1 MGACLARPA
10 GDARRARRPDARRA
24 TTMVA
29 PARGKAVA
37 SPSSPSPRLP
47 LSPLD
52 SALCVRGLVVYWAF
66 MYDRA
71 VDAETLRASLAS
83 TLAEYPVLAGR
94 VRVASRSCLR
104 LNLEVSL
111 DDAGVAFSTADS
123 PATLAD
129 LARPGAVQG
138 RSNLVPHDIFTPLYP
153 WQCVHGGGVLVAVR
167 VTRLADGAAAVAV
180 SWSHAVADGR
190 AMHAFLDAW
199 AARARR
205 ISKANTKANANANS
219 NANANADAN
228 ADERAES
235 STPPKLAAPASA
247 AEVVPFDIPSPPSH
261 DRLAALEDAPVLS
274 APPDAFG
281 ARAFPALRLDADPR
295 LRSTC
300 FVASRLCGLGARVA
314 CQRLTQQT
322 VRLAARDLAAM
333 KASVERELRTPSRD
347 SDSTSTAGGMNSA
360 ASTRASSPSRGS
372 ASSTP
377 PPFVSTN
384 DVIVAFV
391 WATLRRLGEGR
402 RDYARDGF
410 ALQTVDRRARGA
422 RGLEPE
428 LFGNASTLIRAD
440 LPREDRGEGVSG
452 APGGSSS
459 SSSLLRLASRMAA
472 AVRASVL
479 AARASDAEA
488 AEGGGEEGG
497 GARREISALARASTA
512 AQLRAV
518 VVAVTAADA
527 FNSSWQFP
535 LWGLDLDGGGSG
547 PSAFWGSVYPQAPWT
562 SCVVPDAPPPRG
574 EEGGAGVC
582 VHVTVPRDLAER
594 VHVEA
599 RWVVSEMSGH

>member
-1 MGACLARPA
+1 
-10 GDARRARRPDARRA
+10 
-24 TTMVA
+24 
-29 PARGKAVA
+29 
-37 SPSSPSPRLP
+37 
-47 LSPLD
+47 
-52 SALCVRGLVVYWAF
+52 VYWAF
-66 MYDRA
+66 MYDRV

-153 WQCVHGGGVLVAVR
+153 WRCIHGGGVLVAVR
-167 VTRLADGAAAVAV
+167 VTRLADGGTAVAV

-199 AARARR
+199 ATRARQ
-205 ISKANTKANANANS
+205 ISKANTKANANANADA
-219 NANANADAN
+219 NANAN
-228 ADERAES
+228 ERAES
-235 STPPKLAAPASA
+235 LTPPKFAAPASA
-247 AEVVPFDIPSPPSH
+247 AEVVPVEMPSPPSH

-274 APPDAFG
+274 APPDVFG

-295 LRSTC
+295 LRSPC

-322 VRLAARDLAAM
+322 VRLAARDLAVM
-333 KASVERELRTPSRD
+333 KASVERELRSFGASSRD
-347 SDSTSTAGGMNSA
+347 SDLTSPAGGMNTA
-360 ASTRASSPSRGS
+360 ACSSTRASSSSPSRGS
-372 ASSTP
+372 SSSTP

-402 RDYARDGF
+402 REYARRDGF

-440 LPREDRGEGVSG
+440 LPREDRGEGVTK
-452 APGGSSS
+452 AAGGSS
-459 SSSLLRLASRMAA
+459 SSSLLRSASRMAA

-488 AEGGGEEGG
+488 AEGGG
-497 GARREISALARASTA
+497 ARGEISALARASTA

-562 SCVVPDAPPPRG
+562 SCVVPDAPPPAG
-574 EEGGAGVC
+574 HGAGVC